1 MKETDTTIRGSG
13 QYGISGLFNAAA
25 PAGTLPENPPDAVA
39 PEDDFG
45 DGGEDFGDD
54 DGTFRE
60 VHEPEDELPED
71 CRVDVELNLKDD
83 GKE

>member
-1 MKETDTTIRGSG
+1 MKKTDKPVRGSG
-13 QYGISGLFNAAA
+13 QYGIPGPFDAAA
-25 PAGTLPENPPDAVA
+25 PAGPLPENPPDAVA

-45 DGGEDFGDD
+45 DGGEDFGGD
-54 DGTFRE
+54 DGSFRE

>member
-1 MKETDTTIRGSG
+1 MKKMDATIRGSG
-13 QYGISGLFNAAA
+13 QYGISGPLDAAA
-25 PAGTLPENPPDAVA
+25 PAGTLPENLPGAVGS
-39 PEDDFG
+39 EEDFG
-45 DGGEDFGDD
+45 DGGEDFGGD
-54 DGTFRE
+54 DGSFRE